1 MRNAVAVLAVAVL
14 SLAAA
19 AEQSVQRVRLR
30 ILDQGKPVSGVEVL
44 IVAPGEGTTN
54 GTRVALTTNAAG
66 FVETD
71 ISSTV
76 FWVTVR
82 ELNPDVVGKEFRF
95 ATKEARTRRW
105 DLHPREWVR
114 DVEGSR

>member
-1 MRNAVAVLAVAVL
+1 MRHAVAVLAVAVI

-19 AEQSVQRVRLR
+19 AESSKQRVRLR
-30 ILDQGKPVSGVEVL
+30 ILDDGKPVRGVEVL
-44 IVAPGEGTTN
+44 IVYPGEGTTI
-54 GTRVALTTNAAG
+54 GTKVTLETDAGG

-82 ELNPDVVGKEFRF
+82 ELNPDVVGKELRF
-95 ATKEARTRRW
+95 ASKDSRTKRW
-105 DLHPREWVR
+105 DLRPREWVR
-114 DVEGSR
+114 NEEETR